1 MACLRRALPL
11 SCQLIV
17 LTISSLSILRCRAHV
32 SGISWFGCEGHGY
45 TFTGLNFT
53 TVDTILNFFLQHKFN
68 TVRIPVSVAFGLAP
82 KDFKP
87 NQRFVG
93 KGLKGKTIWEIL
105 DEVIDQ
111 AALRGLMV
119 MLDMHTLGP
128 QEATDLW
135 YDEQYKEADILQAWS
150 NIMAAYSIKWN
161 VFALDLK
168 NEPHGIATWGVSAPQ
183 TDYNKFYERAIAHI
197 HTQFPN
203 WKGLY
208 MVEGVQY
215 NKETDKVTDYPF
227 WWGGNFGGAIQHPI
241 YVPVP
246 EVMNR
251 VVYSPHVYGP
261 DVYDHPYMNVPAAE
275 LANELVK
282 VWDSQMGWLIPK
294 LQKGMIIGEWGGS
307 LKGRD
312 EIVQTELA
320 KWLVKNCMANN
331 VWWAINPE
339 SSDTG
344 GIMAWNW
351 KTYDKRRLDLVD
363 SIFPDPTQFGIKHS
377 KLCLRFG
384 TYPNPQCPV
393 QPFHSPEVAT
403 PQKLRH

>member
-1 MACLRRALPL
+1 
-11 SCQLIV
+11 
-17 LTISSLSILRCRAHV
+17 
-32 SGISWFGCEGHGY
+32 
-45 TFTGLNFT
+45 
-53 TVDTILNFFLQHKFN
+53 
-68 TVRIPVSVAFGLAP
+68 
-82 KDFKP
+82 
-87 NQRFVG
+87 
-93 KGLKGKTIWEIL
+93 
-105 DEVIDQ
+105 
-111 AALRGLMV
+111 
-119 MLDMHTLGP
+119 
-128 QEATDLW
+128 
-135 YDEQYKEADILQAWS
+135 
-150 NIMAAYSIKWN
+150 
-161 VFALDLK
+161 
-168 NEPHGIATWGVSAPQ
+168 
-183 TDYNKFYERAIAHI
+183 
-197 HTQFPN
+197 
-203 WKGLY
+203 
-208 MVEGVQY
+208 
-215 NKETDKVTDYPF
+215 
-227 WWGGNFGGAIQHPI
+227 
-241 YVPVP
+241 
-246 EVMNR
+246 
-251 VVYSPHVYGP
+251 
-261 DVYDHPYMNVPAAE
+261 MNVPAAE